1 MAKNTHMEHLE
12 DAIFNLGIEGTRESV
27 NFLIQMRETLN
38 GTAQRALRTSV
49 KWDGAPAIFI
59 GEHPETKQ
67 FIVAKKSLF
76 NKTPLYYTSIAEINR
91 TTDLSAEL
99 KGKFRE
105 AFNGYK
111 DAGIKGIIQGDFLW
125 ENKDLKKETID
136 GEDVI
141 TFHPNTIVYSVPVS
155 SELGQ
160 KIAKSRFGIVWHTT
174 YSGSSIEKMRSSFG
188 VRMPKQPRNGVQF
201 DAMYNDVSGS
211 ASLTMK
217 ESNELARTLTTAG
230 QNFKKVSR
238 NTFDIIN
245 QEEISMICKTY
256 VNTFIRGNRMP
267 PAGELASGLVPY
279 IQAKFLKEMDTKKT
293 PRGKKTVRER
303 MMRVVKPLQSVGGQQ
318 LLHVFQLYTSLTHA
332 KNLLVKKLN
341 SASFIKTFLKTKD
354 GWKVTGQE
362 GFVAIDRTGTKAV
375 KMVDRLDFS
384 YANFSPDI
392 IKGWQTDLR
401 R

>member
-160 KIAKSRFGIVWHTT
+160 KNCQVKIWNCMA
-174 YSGSSIEKMRSSFG
+174 
-188 VRMPKQPRNGVQF
+188 
-201 DAMYNDVSGS
+201 YN
-211 ASLTMK
+211 L
-217 ESNELARTLTTAG
+217 
-230 QNFKKVSR
+230 
-238 NTFDIIN
+238 
-245 QEEISMICKTY
+245 
-256 VNTFIRGNRMP
+256 
-267 PAGELASGLVPY
+267 
-279 IQAKFLKEMDTKKT
+279 
-293 PRGKKTVRER
+293 
-303 MMRVVKPLQSVGGQQ
+303 
-318 LLHVFQLYTSLTHA
+318 
-332 KNLLVKKLN
+332 
-341 SASFIKTFLKTKD
+341 
-354 GWKVTGQE
+354 
-362 GFVAIDRTGTKAV
+362 
-375 KMVDRLDFS
+375 
-384 YANFSPDI
+384 
-392 IKGWQTDLR
+392 
-401 R
+401 